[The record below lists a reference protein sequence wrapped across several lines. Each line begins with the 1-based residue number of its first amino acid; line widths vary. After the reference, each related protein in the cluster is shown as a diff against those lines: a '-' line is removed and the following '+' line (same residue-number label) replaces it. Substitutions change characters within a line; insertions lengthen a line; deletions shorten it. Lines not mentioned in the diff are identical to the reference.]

1 MRILKWKEECPS
13 VVHHISF
20 QSRWWEWPM
29 YPKLHA
35 YLRIANL
42 FFWRREWQPILV
54 ILAWRIPWIEEPG
67 GLLSMGSQ
75 KSRTWLRT
83 NTNLFFFF
91 LLKKFK
97 SVLIHDV
104 VDNLS
109 TLIFRIDSIRDV
121 DKWYLRNW
129 MLEKDQLIFPGMKLC
144 SRMDTGILK
153 STHVFISWSHNPNR

>member
-13 VVHHISF
+13 VVHRISL
-20 QSRWWEWPM
+20 QSRWWEWPT
-29 YPKLHA
+29 YPKLHV
-35 YLRIANL
+35 YLRIVNP

-54 ILAWRIPWIEEPG
+54 FLPGEFHEQRNLVGYCPWG
-67 GLLSMGSQ
+67 HKRVGHDWGLTLIYS
-75 KSRTWLRT
+75 
-83 NTNLFFFF
+83 FF

-129 MLEKDQLIFPGMKLC
+129 MLEKGQLIFHGVKLC
-144 SRMDTGILK
+144 SREDTGILK